1 MEACFP
7 STARHEYWIGLGML
21 AIKTS
26 LLEISFLDEGPG
38 QGPVIFLLHG
48 WPDDIRAWSQVAPIL
63 NAAGFRTIIP
73 YLRGFG
79 PTRFLAKE
87 TVRDGRGIALAQ
99 DAIDLA
105 DALGIPAFFV
115 AGHDWGARAA
125 YLLAALFPSRV
136 GRIAAI
142 SLAFQPRGEF
152 PIPSFPQ
159 ARLFWYMWFMCTD
172 GGAAAVRRDPV
183 GFSKIQWDTWSPAG
197 WYKEEDF
204 QKTAGSFANPDWASI
219 TLNGYRSR
227 FLPETVDH
235 RYDDLQHRMTGI
247 ARLKTPA
254 LVINGES
261 DSCDPPSSFEEMDH
275 SFTGGYELLTL
286 EGIGHFPPREA
297 PNEVAEA
304 LIRHFKN

>member
-1 MEACFP
+1 
-7 STARHEYWIGLGML
+7 ML

-26 LLEISFLDEGPG
+26 LLEIFFLDEGPG
-38 QGPVIFLLHG
+38 KGPVIFLLHG
-48 WPDDIRAWSQVAPIL
+48 WPDDIRAWIEVAPVL

-73 YLRGFG
+73 WLRGFG

-99 DAIDLA
+99 DTIDLA
-105 DALGIPAFFV
+105 DALGISTFFV

-136 GRIAAI
+136 GRIAAM

-197 WYKEEDF
+197 WYKEEEF
-204 QKTAGSFANPDWASI
+204 QKTAGSFANPDWAAI

-235 RYDDLQHRMTGI
+235 RYDNLLHRMTGI
-247 ARLKTPA
+247 AQLKTPT
-254 LVINGES
+254 LVINGGS

-286 EGIGHFPPREA
+286 EDIGHFPSREA
-297 PNEVAEA
+297 PNAVAEA
-304 LIRHFKN
+304 LVRHFAFPKKPDIFIP